1 VRNRYAAACG
11 RVPIHSHLPGGL
23 IMILI
28 FSAFRDLLFY
38 PLYQINIE
46 DSFMGIL
53 CGMLFITWIFCFLIK
68 VLESLIE

>member
-1 VRNRYAAACG
+1 
-11 RVPIHSHLPGGL
+11 
-23 IMILI
+23 MILI